1 MSNQQ
6 NTLKEKCKLAS
17 LHEKFNQAF
26 ILWKQTY
33 DNYFNPDI
41 FITNLN
47 ATIQALRNITFTLQN
62 KKSLFTDFD
71 KWYKPWVEKLK
82 TDKYMC
88 WLNDSRIKIVHQD
101 DFEVNSFATIRIF
114 NYHTTYLADYSIP
127 IEMPLHAIIGMLL
140 YHKKITPEQIRAE
153 NILEVTRRWSTP
165 DYKKIDILYILL
177 CTFPVFS
184 NIIADAHK
192 ELGLSIKECDY
203 YIKENNQ
210 NFPETLIALI
220 DTYCQEQT
228 RCYSLKDLHPME
240 IATVSKNIT
249 FEQCQTVANRYNK
262 AQKIFEEKHDS
273 EIYKMIDV
281 AKHVLSVDGY
291 HSPMAFLTDSNNKKY
306 MTALRFD
313 TRADKYM
320 VFSELAKSARINKVV
335 HAIIIVESYIILPQG
350 QEQFFREFDT
360 TQIKDKYDCL
370 NIYEITPTNI
380 LAYITPF
387 KKMEN
392 NSIIFEDTR
401 VEDDFTATFITELK
415 AVIEE
420 NSKEMKNDGE

>member
-6 NTLKEKCKLAS
+6 NALKEKCKLAS

-33 DNYFNPDI
+33 ENYFNPDI

-62 KKSLFTDFD
+62 KKSLFADFD
-71 KWYKPWVEKLK
+71 KWYQPWVEKLK
-82 TDKYMC
+82 ADKYMC

-101 DFEVNSFATIRIF
+101 DFEVNSFATIRVF
-114 NYHTTYLADYSIP
+114 NYYTTYLADYSIP
-127 IEMPLHAIIGMLL
+127 IEMPLEAIIGMLL
-140 YHKKITPEQIRAE
+140 YYKKITPEQIKAE
-153 NILEVTRRWSTP
+153 NILEVTRRWSAP

-192 ELGLSIKECDY
+192 ELGLPIKECEY

-210 NFPETLIALI
+210 NFPETLISLI
-220 DTYCQEQT
+220 DNYCQEQT
-228 RCYSLKDLHPME
+228 RCYSLKDLHPMDVD
-240 IATVSKNIT
+240 IVAQNVTL
-249 FEQCQTVANRYNK
+249 EQCQSAVERYD
-262 AQKIFEEKHDS
+262 QVQTIFEKKHDA
-273 EIYKMIDV
+273 EIYKIIDM
-281 AKHVLSVDGY
+281 AKYVLSVDGY
-291 HSPMAFLTDSNNKKY
+291 HSPMAFLTDVNNKKY
-306 MTALRFD
+306 MTSLLFD
-313 TRADKYM
+313 TRADKYV
-320 VFSELAKSARINKVV
+320 VFSELAKNARINKVV
-335 HAIIIVESYIILPQG
+335 HAIIIVESYMILPQG
-350 QEQFFREFDT
+350 QEQFLKEFDA

-370 NIYEITPTNI
+370 NIYEITPTNT
-380 LAYITPF
+380 LAYIMPF

-392 NSIIFEDTR
+392 NSIIFEEMR

-415 AVIEE
+415 TVIDE
-420 NSKEMKNDGE
+420 NAKKGK